1 MPNWMQATQPNRAQS
16 LRSHLTGA
24 QAGRCKW
31 GITSPCAPVRCG
43 SIQQYAIALSR
54 WRLLSQI
61 ALACLGLCLLL
72 GLLHPGAVH
81 AQSPSTYT
89 VQPGDTLGVI
99 ATRFGVALDALAAA
113 NGIADTNVIDV
124 GQVLVIPGGESSG
137 GVPAWPGETLD
148 GLASRLGT
156 TTEQL
161 AALNQMEPS
170 ARLFPGQPVQIPPD
184 ATGDTA
190 LRFGA
195 VSDVQLPGQIVQGR
209 TGRLAV
215 ESSRPLSL
223 TATWNSLPLGIQPL
237 PESDGTQQFAF
248 LPTPALLGPG
258 LFPVEIG
265 YQANSGQIISQTF
278 SVFVGPGVYDS
289 QLIELP
295 DDKGGLLDPEFTQP
309 EIEKLY
315 ALWAVADE
323 PLRWTAP
330 FTRPIGLEFPTTSPY
345 GTRRSYNGGPYASY
359 HSGQDFGAP
368 AGITVTAPGDGIV
381 VLAEPLNVRGNAVVI
396 DHGAGVFTGYW
407 HLSEN
412 FSTPGQVVKT
422 GDPLGLVGTTGLST
436 GNHLHW
442 ELRIYGVSVDPLQF
456 LDEGIGNWGTGTG
469 K

>member
-1 MPNWMQATQPNRAQS
+1 MLNWMQTTQLNKQ
-16 LRSHLTGA
+16 
-24 QAGRCKW
+24 K
-31 GITSPCAPVRCG
+31 SPC
-43 SIQQYAIALSR
+43 
-54 WRLLSQI
+54 WTLLAQI
-61 ALACLGLCLLL
+61 ALACLGVCLLL
-72 GLLHPGAVH
+72 GLLNPGTVS
-81 AQSPSTYT
+81 AQSPATYT

-99 ATRFGVALDALAAA
+99 ATRLGVGLDALAAA
-113 NGIADTNVIDV
+113 NGIVDVNVIEV
-124 GQVLVIPGGESSG
+124 GQVLVIPGGESGG

-148 GLASRLGT
+148 ELAARLGT
-156 TTEQL
+156 TAEQL
-161 AALNQMEPS
+161 AALNQMEVS

-184 ATGDTA
+184 ATGDTT

-195 VSDVQLPGQIVQGR
+195 VVHVRLPSQIVQGR

-223 TATWNSLPLGIQPL
+223 TAAWNSLPLGIQPA
-237 PESDGTQQFAF
+237 PGSDGSQQFAF

-258 LFPVEIG
+258 FFPVEIG
-265 YQANSGQIISQTF
+265 YVSGSGAVISRTF
-278 SVFVGPGVYDS
+278 SVLVSEGPYDS

-323 PLRWTAP
+323 PLRWTLP
-330 FTRPIGLEFPTTSPY
+330 FSRPIGLEFPTTSPY
-345 GTRRSYNGGPYASY
+345 GTRRSYNGGPYSSY

-368 AGITVTAPGDGIV
+368 EGITVTAPGDGIV

-412 FSTPGQVVKT
+412 FVTAGQAVTV
-422 GDPLGLVGTTGLST
+422 GDALGLVGTTGLST

-442 ELRIYGVSVDPLQF
+442 EVRIYGVSVDPLQF
-456 LDEGIGNWGTGTG
+456 LEEGIGDWGTGSG
-469 K
+469 N